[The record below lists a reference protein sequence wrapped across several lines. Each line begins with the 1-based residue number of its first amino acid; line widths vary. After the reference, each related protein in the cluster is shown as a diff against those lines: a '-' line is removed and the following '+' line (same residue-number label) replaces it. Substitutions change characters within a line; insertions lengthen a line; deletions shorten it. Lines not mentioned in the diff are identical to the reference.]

1 MLRIA
6 KIVKPYYD
14 FNGRKYMWLD
24 FDENVYTVKV
34 PFRYNRVMC
43 HVSGLKTIQ
52 EYTQNEI
59 VMATLDKRMWNNET
73 HYVLIALSD
82 ELV

>member
-52 EYTQNEI
+52 EDTQNEI